1 MNTIQIIGLG
11 TGGMDD
17 LTLKAHKA
25 LNENIPTF
33 ARTERHPIIKALKEE
48 IQIEC
53 FDDFFEK
60 YETFDEVYEKIADKI
75 IELAKKH
82 GKINYCTAGSPYY
95 GEIVTKKLI
104 NEYKDEINIII
115 IDGMSFLDKCIK
127 LSGYSD
133 YKSLKILDCLEA
145 DEFSFD
151 INSFNIITQVYD
163 EDMASQLKLKLME
176 TYPDDSGILKVDV
189 LEENVKKMPL
199 FMLDQEKK
207 YGFSTYFCILPIEI
221 PENTVYNVT
230 NLCRIVKILRGP
242 DGCPWDRKQTHE
254 SIRQHVIEE
263 AYEVVDAIDNDDI
276 DNLVEELGDLLFQ
289 VVFHA
294 ELGSEDGYF
303 NFNEVVTNLCKKM
316 YSRHPHVFGEIKAK
330 NAEEALESWESS
342 KLKEKNLNTYTD
354 NLKNVPKAL
363 STLSRSY
370 KIQKRAAEVGFDW
383 PDAEGAVLKIKE
395 ELLEFIEEYKNNDSV
410 KMEEEFGDLLF
421 ALVNL
426 ARFVKINP
434 DVALNKTINKF
445 INRFEYIETHSN
457 MDLKQM
463 TLEQMDKLWEES
475 KFQ

>member
-11 TGGMDD
+11 TGSIDD

-33 ARTERHPIIKALKEE
+33 ARTERHPIIKMLKQK

-53 FDDFFEK
+53 FDEFFEK

-75 IELAKKH
+75 IELVKEH

-133 YKSLKILDCLEA
+133 YKSLKVLDCLEA

-151 INSFNIITQVYD
+151 ISSFNIVTQVYD
-163 EDMASQLKLKLME
+163 EEIASQLKLKLME
-176 TYPDDSGILKVDV
+176 TYPDDADILKVDV
-189 LEENVKKMPL
+189 LEENVKKIPL
-199 FMLDQEKK
+199 FMLDQEKN

-221 PENTVYNVT
+221 SKNSVYNVT

-303 NFNEVVTNLCKKM
+303 NFSEVVTNLCKKM
-316 YSRHPHVFGEIKAK
+316 YSRHPHVFGEIKAR

-342 KLKEKNLNTYTD
+342 KLKEKNLSTYTD

-363 STLSRSY
+363 SPLSRSY

-395 ELLEFIEEYKNNDSV
+395 ELFEFIEEYKNNDST

-457 MDLKQM
+457 KDLKQM
-463 TLEQMDKLWEES
+463 TLEEMDELWEES